1 MRVLHACSW
10 LCHSAA
16 DLLSALHMKGTTH
29 LEHTA
34 FMRQAHGQCT
44 NLSTAPPQLAWPQE
58 SWRVISCGWVAGGR
72 AGPTARRPNHLRL
85 LRWPWG
91 AGSGHGGHEA
101 MLAQAILS
109 CQHPFWVRPVG
120 R

>member
-58 SWRVISCGWVAGGR
+58 SWRVMHDAGGWLA
-72 AGPTARRPNHLRL
+72 AGQAPP
-85 LRWPWG
+85 P
-91 AGSGHGGHEA
+91 GGRTISA
-101 MLAQAILS
+101 S
-109 CQHPFWVRPVG
+109 
-120 R
+120 